1 MIGNAIAH
9 YRVVAKL
16 GEGGMGAVYKA
27 DDTKLGRAV
36 ALKFLPEEY
45 ARDRVALERFQR
57 EARTASALNHP
68 NICTVYEVAEAG
80 GQAFIAMEYVEGRA
94 LSALIPAEGL
104 PEDEVLRYGRQI
116 AEALAHSHDRG
127 VVHRDLKSSNVMV
140 TPEGRIKVL
149 DFGLAKRLA
158 EAAAGEAATQ
168 TEGPALSQPG
178 LAVGTYPYM
187 SPEVLRGEPADAR
200 SDIWSFGVLFYE
212 MATGAL
218 PFQGKNLFDLTAAV
232 LRGSMP
238 ELPVRIGAAV
248 RAILGRCLAREP
260 AQRYQRGGEVRA
272 AIESVESASHPIPA
286 VAARPV
292 SRRTWLWTAAGATT
306 LAAAGAV
313 GILWPRKP
321 RAYAPLPSKVPE
333 ANEYFQR
340 AMLFVTTQQ
349 DPLRA
354 RQILEKCLELDPKF
368 AHARAWYG
376 FTHVLLID
384 SGLSN
389 DPSLLYKAEEELR
402 RALQDDPNSARAH
415 AALSGVYLYQGRKEL
430 GAQAARKTIEMDPNE
445 REGPAMLAL
454 YHQLNGDIQPAQ
466 ALWKKLLD
474 LDPLFFPARWNV
486 GENLREMGDP
496 DGSIREQEKVL
507 EQDPRNVPALRF
519 LAMALTT
526 KGDVAKARQKLEHA
540 RTLEPQNYGTRILW
554 ALQLALEGNREEALR
569 EMDPEVL
576 KYGELALWASFVSE
590 FYAVLGQKTKAL
602 DWLERAVRA
611 GDERADWFQ
620 RDPLLTKIRDEPQF
634 QQIVDSI
641 RHRRQQRAH

>member
-80 GQAFIAMEYVEGRA
+80 GQTFIAMEYVEGRP
-94 LSALIPAEGL
+94 LNALIPAEGL
-104 PEDEVLRYGRQI
+104 PVDQVLRYGTQI
-116 AEALAHSHDRG
+116 AQALAHSHDRG

-149 DFGLAKRLA
+149 DFGLAKRL
-158 EAAAGEAATQ
+158 GEATAVEEATR
-168 TEGPALSQPG
+168 TEGPALSRPG
-178 LAVGTYPYM
+178 IAVGTYPYM

-218 PFQGKNLFDLTAAV
+218 PFQGKSLFDLTAAV
-232 LRGSMP
+232 LRGPMP
-238 ELPVRIGAAV
+238 ELPVRIGAGM
-248 RAILGRCLAREP
+248 RAILGRCLTREP
-260 AQRYQRGGEVRA
+260 GQRYQRGGEVRA
-272 AIESVESASHPIPA
+272 AIESVESASQPIPA

-306 LAAAGAV
+306 LAVAGAV
-313 GILWPRKP
+313 GVLWPRKP
-321 RAYAPLPSKVPE
+321 RAYAPLLSKVPE

-340 AMLFVTTQQ
+340 AMLFLNTQQ
-349 DPLRA
+349 DTLRA

-368 AHARAWYG
+368 AHARAWYA
-376 FTHVLLID
+376 FTYLLLID

-389 DPSLLYKAEEELR
+389 DPALLYKAEEELR

-415 AALSGVYLYQGRKEL
+415 AALGMVYLFQGRKEL
-430 GAQAARKTIEMDPNE
+430 AAQAARKTIEMDPNE
-445 REGPAMLAL
+445 REGPAILAL
-454 YHQLNGDIQPAQ
+454 YHQSNGDIQPAQ

-641 RHRRQQRAH
+641 RYRRQQRAH